1 MFADFAETV
10 DAVIIC
16 LFFFLVTV
24 KAPTT
29 SGPVTTA
36 APGPIP
42 DISKFLS
49 FTDRQT
55 DRQIAFV

>member
-16 LFFFLVTV
+16 LFFFLIAV

-36 APGPIP
+36 VPGPIP

-55 DRQIAFV
+55 DR